1 MVDPGEILAER
12 NREVAKIQG
21 FADLTPEAK
30 ERRIAA
36 VNEKANAEYSEA
48 QERQKQER
56 ESRLKNSERAAI
68 FSVVD
73 DATATSAER
82 AAIFSSYRSAAA
94 DVSLAASPEELEG
107 LLTQA
112 ERTGDVL
119 LARAAFHAAIDRGHQ
134 PLVERY
140 LSTRPKEAKAWER
153 YTSAVEEAQQATGIE
168 GLLGTA
174 LFERALNGQ

>member
-56 ESRLKNSERAAI
+56 ESRLKNS
-68 FSVVD
+68 
-73 DATATSAER
+73 ER